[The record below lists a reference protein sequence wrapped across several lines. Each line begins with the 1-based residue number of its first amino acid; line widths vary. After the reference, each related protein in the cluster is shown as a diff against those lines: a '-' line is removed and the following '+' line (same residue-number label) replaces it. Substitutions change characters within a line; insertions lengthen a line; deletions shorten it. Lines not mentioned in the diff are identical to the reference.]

1 MILPMIEQKLLNTRS
16 SLSFSFSNLHLFFTL
31 HDGILLI
38 GKITQPRHYIPT
50 RGLDLDAFQY
60 NIQCLLLHSYTL
72 FVIIILGLEYTY
84 LKIEKE
90 GKEQMFK
97 MHYL

>member
-1 MILPMIEQKLLNTRS
+1 MFLPIEQGFWNTLS
-16 SLSFSFSNLHLFFTL
+16 SLSFSFSNLHLFATL

-50 RGLDLDAFQY
+50 RGLDLDAFRY
-60 NIQCLLLHSYTL
+60 NIQCPFLHSYTL

-90 GKEQMFK
+90 GKEKIFK